1 MRQLFILL
9 LLLGTFTQNLHAQ
22 HKSLEYF
29 EKVPTKFYKPGL
41 SPMQSIR
48 FSYQGTPFN
57 QWVKKSGE
65 MKLDLFRIKLS
76 KRSSVIISGA
86 AWAGY
91 KNQSREL
98 YSVNGQQA
106 SERTNYYFASPALST
121 GISYGFFFPYYLNA
135 RIGFLK
141 PWEGAYY
148 KATLPIQYSDQDD
161 VQTQESA
168 VEYSEKGFGPVKNYF
183 ALELYRPFKAKFR
196 HEHPMGVS
204 VAYTFFPG
212 EESGNQT
219 AWNFGIYWHIKAK

>member
-48 FSYQGTPFN
+48 FSYQGTPF
-57 QWVKKSGE
+57 
-65 MKLDLFRIKLS
+65 
-76 KRSSVIISGA
+76 ISGA